1 MCRWILMC
9 FQRRSSLIMLPSSH
23 QTICSGMTL
32 LDPLIRTYCSSGT
45 AIAIFSAFQN
55 SSYGTPNEEWK
66 SFHNLFNFFC
76 NLQHNLPWS
85 AGAHQVRNHY
95 REIISALHDK
105 TFIIWPSRARRLKFS
120 HWTEDRAE
128 FLKLKLDEVLKTS
141 VLLHDALWALGE
153 SKKIITIQA
162 LKANGLCNYEENA
175 IASIRILD
183 RESREMIEDKKW
195 RISSEWSRWMSNRP
209 EKRAGCY
216 QWAITYRR

>member
-1 MCRWILMC
+1 MERQMKNENLFIIYLI
-9 FQRRSSLIMLPSSH
+9 SSATYSTTCHDLQALIKCEIIIVKLSVRFM
-23 QTICSGMTL
+23 IKL
-32 LDPLIRTYCSSGT
+32 LSSGRH
-45 AIAIFSAFQN
+45 
-55 SSYGTPNEEWK
+55 GPE
-66 SFHNLFNFFC
+66 
-76 NLQHNLPWS
+76 
-85 AGAHQVRNHY
+85 
-95 REIISALHDK
+95 D
-105 TFIIWPSRARRLKFS
+105 
-120 HWTEDRAE
+120 WTEDRAE